1 MDRVKQDF
9 HSLNNW
15 LNKITILSAV
25 TRHQLETSG
34 FNLESMEEEKKRF
47 IKLLNDMEEYALNIG
62 EILKNLKKTVE
73 APKGALPDRGQI
85 KR

>member
-1 MDRVKQDF
+1 MDRIRQDF

-25 TRHQLETSG
+25 TRHQLETKG
-34 FNLESMEEEKKRF
+34 FDMESLEDEKKRF

-62 EILKNLKKTVE
+62 EILKGLKRTVE
-73 APKGALPDRGQI
+73 APEKALSAKDRI
-85 KR
+85 KK